1 MLGLG
6 VRFVVRKVC
15 AKNAA
20 LECYYLKQFAAA
32 TQCHP
37 MLSAHRAKYT
47 NASKY
52 KGGKLAGQRQKAI
65 ESERERSAPEDEQPS
80 DGGDN
85 RSELIEDREYDS
97 VASTAMHVTKQLL
110 NVQHVAIIQ
119 PYIKWGPRKN
129 PTKPELLLQE
139 AEALVRSLPRWNIE
153 LTMKVPVETLDKRQ
167 LFGTGKLE
175 ELRGIIQAH
184 QESGTPLT
192 CVFISKG
199 TLTYSQKQ
207 SLEQAFRLPVM
218 DRYSVVV
225 QILRL
230 HAVSMEAK
238 LQVALAEL
246 PYIWSQVK
254 DQEGSPK
261 GPAGGGRIFLS
272 DSQRQMLQ
280 LRERKLRNELATI
293 RSHRELLRNRR
304 RQKNFPVVAVVGYT
318 NAGKTSLIK
327 ALTEEQS
334 LQPRDQLFATLDVT
348 AHAGRLPCKLEVL
361 YMDTVGFMA
370 DIPTGLIECFVATL
384 EDAMLADVIV
394 HVQDMAHE
402 ACSEQRAH
410 VERTL
415 GKLMHSGERPLSPER
430 IINVGNKIDLVPDP
444 SALAVECNDYGRLH
458 LISSQTLVGVHE
470 LLLEV
475 ERRVLK
481 VTGRQRIVIR
491 VPMGGPEMAW
501 LYKNAAVT
509 ESAADPE
516 NAERLLVSV
525 VITDAKLQQFRHL
538 FIRKRS

>member
-1 MLGLG
+1 M
-6 VRFVVRKVC
+6 
-15 AKNAA
+15 N
-20 LECYYLKQFAAA
+20 
-32 TQCHP
+32 
-37 MLSAHRAKYT
+37 
-47 NASKY
+47 
-52 KGGKLAGQRQKAI
+52 QRT
-65 ESERERSAPEDEQPS
+65 
-80 DGGDN
+80 
-85 RSELIEDREYDS
+85 ELIEDREYDT
-97 VASTAMHVTKQLL
+97 VASSAMHVTKQIL
-110 NVQHVAIIQ
+110 NVQHVVIIQ

-129 PTKPELLLQE
+129 PTKPDLLLQE

-153 LTMKVPVETLDKRQ
+153 LSMKVPVETLDKRQ

-175 ELRGIIQAH
+175 ELKGIIQAR
-184 QESGTPLT
+184 QETGTPLT

-199 TLTYSQKQ
+199 TLTYGQKQ
-207 SLEQAFRLPVM
+207 TLEQVFRLPVM

-254 DQEGSPK
+254 DQEGSTK
-261 GPAGGGRIFLS
+261 GGGRIFLS

-293 RSHRELLRNRR
+293 RTHRELLRNRR

-348 AHAGRLPCKLEVL
+348 AHAGLLPCKLEVL

-402 ACSEQRAH
+402 NCAEQRAH

-415 GKLMHSGERPLSPER
+415 GKLMQQGNNGAGALTPER
-430 IINVGNKIDLVPDP
+430 IINVGNKIDLVADP
-444 SALAVECNDYGRLH
+444 ADLRMDSDGEQQRLH
-458 LISSQTLVGVHE
+458 LISSRTLVGVHE

-475 ERRVLK
+475 ERRVLRA
-481 VTGRQRIVIR
+481 TGRQRMVIR
-491 VPMGGPEMAW
+491 VPMGGQELAW

-509 ESAADPE
+509 ESAADPN

-525 VITDAKLQQFRHL
+525 VITEAKLQQFRHF
-538 FIRKRS
+538 FIRNRG